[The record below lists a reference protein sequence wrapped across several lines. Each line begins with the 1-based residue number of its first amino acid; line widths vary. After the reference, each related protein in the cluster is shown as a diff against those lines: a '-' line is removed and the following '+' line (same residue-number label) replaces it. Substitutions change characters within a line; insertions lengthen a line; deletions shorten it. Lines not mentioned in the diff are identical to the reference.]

1 MVFSS
6 FTFIFTFLPITLI
19 LYYISPRRVKNM
31 ILLISSLVFYAW
43 GELIYIGLMV
53 LSILFNYFC
62 GKDIYLKMCQNENDS
77 SGHLSVDGNQKKQ
90 KNMGVRIS
98 FVIAIIVNLLILGF
112 FKYYGFLID
121 TINTVAKTKIEY
133 RQLGLPVGISFYTFQ
148 AISYLID
155 VYRGEVTAQKNI
167 INFALYIAMFPQLI
181 AGPIVRYIDI
191 EIQLKWREESL
202 QKFGEGTR
210 YFIVG
215 LGKKVILANS
225 MGKIF
230 ESVSQNFSSGIK
242 MSIMMMWVGAIA
254 YTLQIYF
261 DFSGYSDMA
270 VGLGKMFGFDLKK
283 NFDYPYISKSVT
295 EFWRRWH
302 ISLGTWFREYIYIPL
317 GGNRVSAKKH
327 IRNLL
332 IVWMLTGL
340 WHGAQWNFVIWGL
353 YYGVLLIFEKYY
365 LTKYLTRIPK
375 ILQHLYT
382 MLMIVIGWVF
392 FFSESAG
399 SALKYLGM
407 MVGIGSKGFLHSQ
420 DCFVIVSNWGLWLA
434 GIICCTSIGSGILN
448 RNGYE
453 GNGKWFTD
461 LAYMMLFVITI
472 SWLITD
478 SFNPFLY
485 FRF

>member
-19 LYYISPRRVKNM
+19 LYYILPRNVKNI

-43 GELIYIGLMV
+43 GEPIYIGLMI

-62 GKDIYLKMCQNENDS
+62 GKDIYY
-77 SGHLSVDGNQKKQ
+77 KK
-90 KNMGVRIS
+90 KNSKATIS
-98 FVIAIIVNLLILGF
+98 IVIAIIVNLFILGF

-121 TINTVAKTKIEY
+121 TISALVKTEIKY
-133 RQLGLPVGISFYTFQ
+133 RQLELPIGISFYTFQ

-155 VYRGEVTAQKNI
+155 VYRGEVKAQKNI
-167 INFALYIAMFPQLI
+167 LNFALYIAMFPQLI
-181 AGPIVRYIDI
+181 AGPIVRYVDI
-191 EIQLKWREESL
+191 EQQLKWREESF

-215 LGKKVILANS
+215 LSKKVILANS
-225 MGKIF
+225 IGKIF
-230 ESVSQNFSSGIK
+230 ESVNQNFNSGIK
-242 MSIMMMWVGAIA
+242 MSVVMMWIGVIA

-302 ISLGTWFREYIYIPL
+302 ISLGTWFREYVYIPL
-317 GGNRVSAKKH
+317 GGNRVSFKKH

-340 WHGAQWNFVIWGL
+340 WHGAQWNFVFWGI
-353 YYGVLLIFEKYY
+353 YYGVLLIVEKYY
-365 LTKYLTRIPK
+365 LKQYLERIPSGM
-375 ILQHLYT
+375 QHFYT
-382 MLMIVIGWVF
+382 MLMVVIGWVF
-392 FFSESAG
+392 FFSENMRS
-399 SALKYLGM
+399 SLRYLEAM
-407 MVGIGSKGFLHSQ
+407 IGIGSKGLIHTE
-420 DCFVIVSNWGLWLA
+420 DGFVVLSNWGLWLA
-434 GIICCTSIGSGILN
+434 GIICCTSLGAGILE
-448 RNGYE
+448 RNGYK
-453 GNGKWFTD
+453 GYKKWITD
-461 LAYMMLFVITI
+461 IVYMILLVMTI